1 MKKSFILFA
10 LFSVLLTACGTN
22 SEVPKTIKVS
32 GSHKETITPDLYKCH
47 LFIKQNAVEKE
58 TAIKALEQTRAELYQ
73 IVKKANL
80 PDSLIKANSI
90 SVRKQ
95 QKWENGVS
103 ETIGFMATQN
113 LTIEIQNSPSA
124 LIQAMHKISDLEI
137 EHIEPSFSNP
147 EHIKNWILGKATQ
160 NALTKASAIAN
171 SFGAKIGNPISI
183 TEESFHAPAMRTLA
197 LAKNDFVSG
206 AVQLGDDFSKNFEME
221 ASVLVTVEFK
231 NPFLSSIF
239 GNKKIEKINHFEKK
253 RQKETDSY
261 LKENKAKQDSI
272 KNSIKNSQP
281 SAGNASTQKEEP
293 EFISEE
299 ELLRLLQ

>member
-1 MKKSFILFA
+1 MKKLSALLALAFLFA
-10 LFSVLLTACGTN
+10 GCSQ
-22 SEVPKTIKVS
+22 SENAPIRSIKVS
-32 GSHKETITPDLYKCH
+32 GTHKETITPDLYKCH

-73 IVKKANL
+73 IVKNANL
-80 PDSLIKANSI
+80 PDSSIKPESI

-272 KNSIKNSQP
+272 KNSQP
-281 SAGNASTQKEEP
+281 SAGNANTQKEEP
-293 EFISEE
+293 EFISAE